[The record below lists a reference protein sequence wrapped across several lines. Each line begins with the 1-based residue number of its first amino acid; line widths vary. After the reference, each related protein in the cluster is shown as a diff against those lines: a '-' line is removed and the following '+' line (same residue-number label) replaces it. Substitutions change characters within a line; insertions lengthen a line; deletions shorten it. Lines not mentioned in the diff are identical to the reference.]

1 MINGTGNRL
10 TMEIRRQSKLAE
22 DIARTQIQVSTGKKL
37 LAPSDDPVA
46 AARIASLRRSQSDDS
61 AWKSNLSLGSSLAE
75 QADTVLSTVSE
86 RLSRAQELTVAGATQ
101 SLSPADR
108 TTIALELRGIA
119 DEINSLSATRS
130 SLGDDLFATGN
141 PVEIRFGESSTFAPV
156 PSRADVFEVGGTAIS
171 TLILNAAT
179 AVESGTLAD
188 VNLSLGDVKAGI
200 GVVADANADIG
211 VRAARI
217 ERLSEGLASRGIE
230 FASEKSVLE
239 DTDLSEAIARL
250 NAQTLTLQAAQA
262 AFARINS
269 RTLFDVLR

>member
-22 DIARTQIQVSTGKKL
+22 DIARTQIQVSTGKRL
-37 LAPSDDPVA
+37 IAPSDDPVA
-46 AARIASLRRSQSDDS
+46 AARIASLRRSQDDDS
-61 AWKSNLSLGSSLAE
+61 AWKSNLSLGASLAE

-86 RLSRAQELTVAGATQ
+86 RLSRAQELTVAGANQ
-101 SLSPADR
+101 NLSAADR
-108 TTIALELRGIA
+108 STIALEIRAIA
-119 DEINSLSATRS
+119 DEINSLAATRS
-130 SLGDDLFATGN
+130 SLGEPLFSASN
-141 PVEIRFGESSTFAPV
+141 PIEIRFGESSTFAPV
-156 PSRADVFEVGGTAIS
+156 PSRADVFEVAGTDVS
-171 TLILNAAT
+171 TFILNAAT
-179 AVESGTLAD
+179 AVETGNAAGIST
-188 VNLSLGDVKAGI
+188 SLTEVKAGI
-200 GVVADANADIG
+200 GAIADANADIG

-217 ERLSEGLASRGIE
+217 DRLNESLASRGIE
-230 FASEKSVLE
+230 FASERSVLE